1 MRGHPPRF
9 TFTVKVTACFNRCP
23 KGQDERMTSDP
34 SLPPDR
40 PHVSTPPLPGE
51 PVAPPLADLPEVPA
65 ERATPPKNAV
75 HFTRAAALW
84 SALIGGFLILILLL
98 VFIMQNTNSITI
110 NFFGWNW
117 NLPLGVAIL
126 LSAVAGGLLAVAV
139 GTARIVQLRR
149 AAKKNLKAR
158 R

>member
-1 MRGHPPRF
+1 
-9 TFTVKVTACFNRCP
+9 
-23 KGQDERMTSDP
+23 MTSHP
-34 SLPPDR
+34 SVSPDQPEGVKPP
-40 PHVSTPPLPGE
+40 PHGE
-51 PVAPPLADLPEVPA
+51 PVAPPLAEVPQVPA
-65 ERATPPKNAV
+65 EPTPPPQNAV

-117 NLPLGVAIL
+117 HLPLGVAIL
-126 LSAVAGGLLAVAV
+126 LSAVGGGLLTVAV

-149 AAKKNLKAR
+149 AAKKILKSR
-158 R
+158 L

>member
-1 MRGHPPRF
+1 
-9 TFTVKVTACFNRCP
+9 
-23 KGQDERMTSDP
+23 MTSDP
-34 SLPPDR
+34 SVPDR
-40 PHVSTPPLPGE
+40 PMGATPLPGE
-51 PVAPPLADLPEVPA
+51 PAPPPMADLSGVPA
-65 ERATPPKNAV
+65 EPAPPPPNAV

-126 LSAVAGGLLAVAV
+126 LSAVGGGLLTVAV
-139 GTARIVQLRR
+139 GTVRIVQLRR

-158 R
+158 V